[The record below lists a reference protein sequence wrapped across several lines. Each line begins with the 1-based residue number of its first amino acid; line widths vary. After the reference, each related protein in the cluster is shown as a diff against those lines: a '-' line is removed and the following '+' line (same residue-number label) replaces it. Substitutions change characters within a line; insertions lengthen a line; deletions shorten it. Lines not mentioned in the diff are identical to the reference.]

1 MSEVQT
7 ATIQTDVPIGLLAEI
22 VLFILQQSV
31 YAPKPQGAVAAAGD
45 NEVPIRTECNAYPK
59 TAWSFKDSQLGTRP
73 HIPQRHS
80 AVIAFRRQ
88 HVTLRTERKA
98 QDSAGMAKV
107 ATTARMASDPRAVL
121 MVVPGRQPTVFVLP
135 QRSLRIR

>member
-45 NEVPIRTECNAYPK
+45 NEVPIRTEC
-59 TAWSFKDSQLGTRP
+59 
-73 HIPQRHS
+73 
-80 AVIAFRRQ
+80 
-88 HVTLRTERKA
+88 KA

-135 QRSLRIR
+135 QRPLRIR